1 MIIYAVRCKG
11 KERKS
16 DNWKKRKRERK
27 ERFNQNENA
36 AYVCHH
42 FGVVLL
48 AWLLTFLVPAGKFS
62 TQEIEYTDA
71 NGDISTRTV
80 LMQDSFRYAYR

>member
-1 MIIYAVRCKG
+1 MQYAAREG
-11 KERKS
+11 RKS
-16 DNWKKRKRERK
+16 DNWKKAKKGKK

-62 TQEIEYTDA
+62 TQEIS
-71 NGDISTRTV
+71 IP
-80 LMQDSFRYAYR
+80 MQMGT